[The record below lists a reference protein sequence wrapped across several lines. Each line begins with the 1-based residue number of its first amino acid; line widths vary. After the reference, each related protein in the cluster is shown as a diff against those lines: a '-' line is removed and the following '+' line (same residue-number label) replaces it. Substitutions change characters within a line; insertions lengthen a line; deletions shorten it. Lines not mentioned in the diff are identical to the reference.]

1 MIEKAL
7 HYCLKNKLFSASDF
21 GDAVDYFR
29 QKAISTAE
37 SFSPVEIKTIDP
49 ANSYKLKIKPTVRD
63 LNNYK
68 ISPTGGV

>member
-29 QKAISTAE
+29 QKAISTVE
-37 SFSPVEIKTIDP
+37 TFSPSEIKTIDP
-49 ANSYKLKIKPTVRD
+49 ANSYKLNIKPAVRD
-63 LNNYK
+63 LSNYK
-68 ISPTGGV
+68 ISPAGGV